1 MISHTERRAHDL
13 ALKELRERSSLT
25 RAQVAKKL
33 NVDLSC
39 VTHWELGDWAPP
51 RKHWGKLA
59 KMYGVTKLDIKAL
72 ADAIRAANKESA

>member
-1 MISHTERRAHDL
+1 MISHTERRTHDL

-39 VTHWELGDWAPP
+39 VTHWELGDWRPA
-51 RKHWGKLA
+51 RKYHKKLA
-59 KMYGVTKLDIKAL
+59 RMYGVTVAELF
-72 ADAIRAANKESA
+72 ESSDGE

>member
-1 MISHTERRAHDL
+1 MT
-13 ALKELRERSSLT
+13 LKELRENADLT
-25 RAQVAKKL
+25 RAQVAVQT
-33 NVDLSC
+33 NVDASC

-72 ADAIRAANKESA
+72 ADEIRASNKESA